1 MQQRPTNSVV
11 YKDFDL
17 NMRCHPIT
25 GKLFIKKNDESLKQA
40 LKNLILTDLYERP
53 FRSDFGSS
61 IREAL
66 FENYT
71 DSTESQLKDNIETA
85 IANYEP
91 RIDLLNITL
100 SGDPDSHTL
109 TASIVFRGKNST
121 EISEATISLD
131 RIR

>member
-1 MQQRPTNSVV
+1 MRVIMKTLEMLLVTNQQI
-11 YKDFDL
+11 DFSQF
-17 NMRCHPIT
+17 NNWKIT
-25 GKLFIKKNDESLKQA
+25 LV
-40 LKNLILTDLYERP
+40 
-53 FRSDFGSS
+53 
-61 IREAL
+61 
-66 FENYT
+66 
-71 DSTESQLKDNIETA
+71 DNIETA

>member
-1 MQQRPTNSVV
+1 MQGRQTNSIV

-61 IREAL
+61 IRDQL
-66 FENYT
+66 FENYSSAMET
-71 DSTESQLKDNIETA
+71 SIKYNIETA
-85 IANYEP
+85 IKNYEP
-91 RIDLLNITL
+91 RVELLDVQIV
-100 SGDPDSHTL
+100 GDPDMNRLSV
-109 TASIVFRGKNST
+109 SIIFRGKNST
-121 EISEATISLD
+121 NISEANI
-131 RIR
+131 

>member
-1 MQQRPTNSVV
+1 MQQRQTNSVV

-17 NMRCHPIT
+17 NMRCNPIS

-40 LKNLILTDLYERP
+40 LKNLILTNLYERP
-53 FRSDFGSS
+53 FRSNFGSS

-71 DSTESQLKDNIETA
+71 VSTESQLKDKIETA

-91 RIDLLNITL
+91 RIDLLDIIL

-121 EISEATISLD
+121 VVSEATISLD

>member
-1 MQQRPTNSVV
+1 MQGRQTNSIV

-53 FRSDFGSS
+53 FRSDFGSN

-66 FENYT
+66 FEHYT
-71 DSTESQLKDNIETA
+71 ASTESELKDNIETA
-85 IANYEP
+85 IENYEP
-91 RIDLLNITL
+91 RIDVLNIIL
-100 SGDPDSHTL
+100 SGDPDSHSL

-121 EISEATISLD
+121 VVSEATISLD

>member
-1 MQQRPTNSVV
+1 MQGRQTNTIV

-17 NMRCHPIT
+17 AMRAHPVT
-25 GKLFIKKNDESLKQA
+25 GKLFLKKNDDSLIQA
-40 LKNLILTDLYERP
+40 IKNLILTNQYERP

-91 RIDLLNITL
+91 RIDLLDIIL

-121 EISEATISLD
+121 VVSEATISLD

>member
-1 MQQRPTNSVV
+1 MQGRQTNSVV

-17 NMRCHPIT
+17 NMRCHPVT

-61 IREAL
+61 IRKAL
-66 FENYT
+66 FEHYT
-71 DSTESQLKDNIETA
+71 ASTESELKDNIETA
-85 IANYEP
+85 IENYEP

>member
-17 NMRCHPIT
+17 NMRCNPIT

-85 IANYEP
+85 IVNYEP